1 MTVSYRFGDV
11 DTHGATLRAWGA
23 SLETEH
29 RAVVHGQKLQTAA
42 GKVQWP
48 PSSSA
53 AGLTLAGRPH
63 TRWVKRYE
71 HSAMS
76 QTCREALLDGLVRAL
91 TSVNSGN

>member
-42 GKVQWP
+42 GNVAGTASVIG
-48 PSSSA
+48 SSC
-53 AGLTLAGRPH
+53 G
-63 TRWVKRYE
+63 
-71 HSAMS
+71 
-76 QTCREALLDGLVRAL
+76 
-91 TSVNSGN
+91 